1 MDPRPLLL
9 RTIDQFEKLLT
20 AVTPESLERPTPCT
34 EFRLRALLGHTV
46 GAIHRIA
53 YIGEG
58 GRALDVAAA
67 VAQIADGDWPG
78 AVLRARARVAAAW
91 ADDAELDPPV
101 ELPWGVFPGRVALSA
116 YVMEVATHTW
126 DAARTLGAATTE
138 LDPELAEFAFQVAKQ
153 ALPPEQE
160 RGADVP
166 FNAPRPAPA
175 DADGYTR
182 LAAWLGR
189 KTA

>member
-20 AVTPESLERPTPCT
+20 VVTPESLERPTPCA
-34 EFRLRALLGHTV
+34 EFDLRALLGHTV
-46 GAIHRIA
+46 GALHRIA
-53 YIGEG
+53 YVGEG

-67 VAQIADGDWPG
+67 VARVADDDWPG
-78 AVLRARARVAAAW
+78 AVARVRARVAAAW
-91 ADDAELDPPV
+91 ADDAKLDPQV
-101 ELPWGVFPGRVALSA
+101 EVPWGVFPGRVALSA

-126 DAARTLGAATTE
+126 DAARTLGAATAQ
-138 LDPELAEFAFQVAKQ
+138 LDPELAEFALQVARQ
-153 ALPPEQE
+153 ALPAEAE

-166 FNAPRPAPA
+166 FGAPRKAPA

-189 KTA
+189 EVG